1 MNAVAGRIFRNPCSA
16 CLDCAVRHQA
26 VCSALA
32 DDEVSELERI
42 LFNEKLDAN
51 ETLVDEGEPRRFVYS
66 LTSGMLRLTTL
77 LADGR
82 RQISGFLVP
91 GDYVGLA
98 DDAVYSQ
105 SVEAVV
111 PSNLCGFSLPAM
123 NALMERHP
131 RLRDRLHQMTRTA
144 LRQAHDNQ
152 LILGR
157 LAPVE
162 KIASFLLITTDR
174 LAAAGQ
180 SDDAVTTLP
189 MTRADIADF
198 LGLTI
203 ETVSRSFTKLRNQAL
218 IRLPNPHDVEIIDRR
233 ALQDVAGFAPR

>member
-1 MNAVAGRIFRNPCSA
+1 MNAVAARIFRNPCSA
-16 CLDCAVRHQA
+16 CLDCAVRQQA
-26 VCSALA
+26 VCAALA
-32 DDEVSELERI
+32 DDEVSELDRI
-42 LFNEKLDAN
+42 LSSSKLDAN
-51 ETLVDEGEPRRFVYS
+51 QTLVEEGEPRRFVYT

-98 DDAVYSQ
+98 DDEVYSQ

-111 PSNLCGFSLPAM
+111 PSNLCGFPVPAM
-123 NALMERHP
+123 NALMDRHP
-131 RLRDRLHQMTRTA
+131 RLKDRLHQMTRTA
-144 LRQAHDNQ
+144 LRQARDNQ

-174 LAAAGQ
+174 LAAAGL
-180 SDDAVTTLP
+180 SNDHITTLP
-189 MTRADIADF
+189 MTRTDIADY

-203 ETVSRSFTKLRNQAL
+203 ETVSRSFTKLRNQGL
-218 IRLPNPHDVEIIDRR
+218 IRLPNPHDVEIVDRR
-233 ALQDVAGFAPR
+233 ALEDVAGFAPR